1 MFLIL
6 VRMSKATSKREKQY
20 TADYNNPASAF
31 AKHVNVEDLK
41 KFQCGLKTV
50 GTCDYLQGLL
60 RFCWEIAFKKS
71 FNDANLFATEMCN
84 TKIRKSILE
93 QITVPDFAEVCKHL
107 PSPDYSPY
115 TQNTLFTTKNK
126 WLTLNAIQEVSHRA
140 NVGFMNDEVVQL
152 LHISVQ

>member
-1 MFLIL
+1 MIICRDFDKDHSCFGKLP
-6 VRMSKATSKREKQY
+6 S
-20 TADYNNPASAF
+20 
-31 AKHVNVEDLK
+31 
-41 KFQCGLKTV
+41 
-50 GTCDYLQGLL
+50 
-60 RFCWEIAFKKS
+60 KKS